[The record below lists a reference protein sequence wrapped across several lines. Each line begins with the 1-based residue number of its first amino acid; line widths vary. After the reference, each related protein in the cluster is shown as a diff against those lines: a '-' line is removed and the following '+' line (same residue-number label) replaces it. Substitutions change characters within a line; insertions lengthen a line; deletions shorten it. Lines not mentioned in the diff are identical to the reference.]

1 MSREAYQA
9 AHAGG
14 VIDTAT
20 GIPKSREEMHK
31 FYEFIRNQARDAE
44 SKAGEGNLEF
54 PAGYMFKDPVHI
66 EEEELGDPV
75 EFLLAEMD
83 RHGITQVITNVD
95 DGGNGARAVREHP
108 DRFAAGIGVDPN
120 QGMEAVRRIQ
130 RIADEFDLKSV
141 SAFPAG
147 LYPQVAVNDKKFY
160 PVYAKCVELDI
171 TFGTTIG
178 VPGPRIPFEPQQVAY
193 LDEVCWFFPE
203 LRIVMRHGAEPWTAL
218 AVKLMLKWPN
228 LYYSTSAFA
237 PKHYPDDI
245 VYFANTRGADK
256 VLYAGY
262 FPMGLSL
269 DRIFSEMPA
278 VPFRDHVWPKFLREN
293 AARLL
298 RIDPS

>member
-1 MSREAYQA
+1 VSREAYEA

-31 FYEFIRNQARDAE
+31 FYEFIRNQTRDAE
-44 SKAGEGNLEF
+44 SKSGEGSLEF

-66 EEEELGDPV
+66 EADELGDPV
-75 EFLLAEMD
+75 DFLLSEMD
-83 RHGITQVITNVD
+83 RHGITKVITNVD

-141 SAFPAG
+141 SAFPSG
-147 LYPQVAVNDKKFY
+147 LYPQVALNDKKFF
-160 PVYAKCVELDI
+160 PIYAKCVELDV
-171 TFGTTIG
+171 TFATTIG
-178 VPGPRIPFEPQQVAY
+178 VPGPRIPFQPQLVSH
-193 LDEVCWFFPE
+193 LDEICWFFPE
-203 LRIVMRHGAEPWTAL
+203 LRVVMRHGAEPWADL
-218 AVKLMLKWPN
+218 AAKLLLKWPN

-237 PKHYPDDI
+237 PRYYPQAI
-245 VYFANTRGADK
+245 VDYANTRGADK
-256 VLYAGY
+256 VIYAGY

-269 DRIFSEMPA
+269 ERIMTEMKD
-278 VPFRDHVWPKFLREN
+278 VPFKDEVWPKFLRGN
-293 AARLL
+293 AARILKL
-298 RIDPS
+298 DA